1 VFRAALKR
9 STGAREQA
17 QEHLATAT
25 VMYCDMGMMDW
36 LEQEAAAVR

>member
-1 VFRAALKR
+1 MVRAALKR

-25 VMYCDMGMMDW
+25 EMYCDMGIMDW
-36 LEQEAAAVR
+36 VEQAEVAVR